1 MKLMRT
7 FAGALVSIG
16 VCAALLAA
24 CNDDD
29 APAVTPAADVAPTV
43 TADAGAAPDAGPV
56 AVPLT
61 VWVNDLVTTFGPMS
75 APDTVDDKIIM
86 DTEDPAAFDQILQ

>member
-7 FAGALVSIG
+7 FTGALVSLG
-16 VCAALLAA
+16 VCAAFLAA

-29 APAVTPAADVAPTV
+29 APAVTPAADVAPPMA
-43 TADAGAAPDAGPV
+43 ADAGAADAGPV

-86 DTEDPAAFDQILQ
+86 DTEDPTAFDQLLQ

>member
-1 MKLMRT
+1 
-7 FAGALVSIG
+7 
-16 VCAALLAA
+16 
-24 CNDDD
+24 
-29 APAVTPAADVAPTV
+29 
-43 TADAGAAPDAGPV
+43 
-56 AVPLT
+56 